1 MSLPLAGIRILDFT
15 RAVAGPF
22 CTMLLADLGAEVWKI
37 EEPGTGDE
45 TRQWGPPFFEEDS
58 TYWLGLNR
66 NKDSFFLDLK
76 ADRQRVLEMAAA
88 AHIVVENFRPGVMDR
103 LGLGYR
109 DLSQSNPQLIYASV
123 SGFGPESAQPGYDLI
138 IQALSGLMHTS
149 AVLGSELGKTSFPVA
164 DILAA
169 MFTGQAILA
178 ALVRKQNTGEGA
190 RIHVSLF
197 ESLLSGMSPL
207 TSAAL
212 LAGIDPRPAGLG
224 LANIVP
230 YQVFRCSDGHLA
242 VGVPNERIWE
252 RFCAALGQP
261 GWTVDP
267 RFAGNAARVQHRAEL
282 VELLV
287 PLIAADSKLNW
298 QHRLNHAGVPNG
310 TVQTVA
316 EALKSITPWILEGG
330 LPAAPNPMHISNCE
344 MPRRRP
350 PRKPKGAD

>member
-22 CTMLLADLGAEVWKI
+22 CTMMLADLGAEVSKI
-37 EEPGTGDE
+37 EEPGVGDE

-66 NKDSFFLDLK
+66 NKDSLFLDLK
-76 ADRQRVLEMAAA
+76 ADRERVLGLAAA
-88 AHIVVENFRPGVMDR
+88 AHVVVENFRPGVMDR
-103 LGLGYR
+103 LGLGFN
-109 DLSQSNPQLIYASV
+109 DLSPSNPQVIYASV
-123 SGFGPESAQPGYDLI
+123 SGFGPESTQPGYDLI
-138 IQALSGLMHTS
+138 IQAVSGLMHTS
-149 AVLGSELGKTSFPVA
+149 ALPGVELGKTSFPVA

-169 MFTGQAILA
+169 LFTGQAILA

-230 YQVFRCSDGHLA
+230 YQVFRCADGHLA

-252 RFCAALGQP
+252 RFSLEMGHP
-261 GWTVDP
+261 GWTTDP
-267 RFAGNAARVQHRAEL
+267 RFAGNASRVQHRGEL

-287 PLIAADSKLNW
+287 PLFAADSKASW
-298 QHRLNHAGVPNG
+298 QHRLSAAGVPNG

-316 EALKSITPWILEGG
+316 EALRSITPWQLEDG
-330 LPAAPNPMHISNCE
+330 LPAVPNPMHISDCE
-344 MPRRRP
+344 MPKRRP
-350 PRKPKGAD
+350 PRRPTPSL

>member
-22 CTMLLADLGAEVWKI
+22 CTMLLADLGAEVSKI
-37 EEPGTGDE
+37 EEPGAGDE
-45 TRQWGPPFFEEDS
+45 TRQWGPPFFEDDS
-58 TYWLGLNR
+58 TYFLGLNR

-76 ADRQRVLEMAAA
+76 TDRQRVLDMAAA
-88 AHIVVENFRPGVMDR
+88 AHVVVENFRPGVMDR
-103 LGLGYR
+103 LGLGYS
-109 DLSQSNPQLIYASV
+109 DLSASNPQIIYASV
-123 SGFGPESAQPGYDLI
+123 SGFGPESTQPGYDLI

-149 AVLGSELGKTSFPVA
+149 AVPGSELGKTSFPVA
-164 DILAA
+164 DIMAA

-197 ESLLSGMSPL
+197 ESLLSAMSPL

-230 YQVFRCSDGHLA
+230 YQVFRCADGHLA
-242 VGVPNERIWE
+242 VGVPNDRIWD
-252 RFCAALGQP
+252 RFCLELGQP
-261 GWTVDP
+261 GWTSDP
-267 RFAGNAARVQHRAEL
+267 RFAGNASRVQHRREL

-287 PLIAADSKLNW
+287 PLFAADSKLNW
-298 QHRLNHAGVPNG
+298 QQRLNAAEVPNG

-316 EALKSITPWILEGG
+316 EALRSITPWTLEGG
-330 LPAAPNPMHISNCE
+330 LPAAPNPMHISDCE

-350 PRKPKGAD
+350 PRKPKRFN